1 MWKKAP
7 NKVKNQISSD
17 NTSPEIKQKK
27 VRQKNKENTLDEI
40 NPMSERCSLMSLK
53 KGNRSPV
60 DTRNQLPPSQK
71 TLRERSIAQLSNMS
85 YNEQPFKAQNSDS
98 IHNLS
103 LNTAQMR
110 GATTCKNRHCQNKG
124 YTFCDQ
130 SINESFVIQPHCKG
144 NPVVQSQC
152 GFNYND

>member
-7 NKVKNQISSD
+7 NRTNKQISSD

-27 VRQKNKENTLDEI
+27 TKQKNKENTLDEI

-53 KGNRSPV
+53 QGNRSPV
-60 DTRNQLPPSQK
+60 DTRNHKPTTQK

-85 YNEQPFKAQNSDS
+85 YNEQPFKGQVSDS

-103 LNTAQMR
+103 LNTLQMR
-110 GATTCKNRHCQNKG
+110 GAST
-124 YTFCDQ
+124 
-130 SINESFVIQPHCKG
+130 
-144 NPVVQSQC
+144 
-152 GFNYND
+152 